1 MPYSEFS
8 DPQSLNLYTYVL
20 NIPTTRYDPDGHDP
34 LLAIDIIQ
42 FLAAHFGH
50 VGTVEGNVR
59 SEYNARIAETKAN
72 QGEVSQH
79 GESAMKS
86 LTFGLVIDDTI
97 DNHLNL
103 AVTPDGKVD
112 VDPGSTARDFPSLEV
127 YSYTMDEK
135 GNVTSTLILDKREAS
150 PNDKDGDLGHPEKT
164 IKDQVPK

>member
-1 MPYSEFS
+1 
-8 DPQSLNLYTYVL
+8 
-20 NIPTTRYDPDGHDP
+20 
-34 LLAIDIIQ
+34 
-42 FLAAHFGH
+42 
-50 VGTVEGNVR
+50 
-59 SEYNARIAETKAN
+59 
-72 QGEVSQH
+72 
-79 GESAMKS
+79 MKS

-112 VDPGSTARDFPSLEV
+112 VDPGSTARDFPSLEA

-150 PNDKDGDLGHPEKT
+150 PNDKNGDLGHPEKT